1 LLLIFCEKSKHKEFP
16 LNLLQALLLGIIQGL
31 TEFLPI
37 SSSAHLVIAPFLLG
51 WTIPAEQV
59 LPFDVLVQLGTL
71 AAVIVYF
78 WHDLWAIVRAFVQG
92 IIKLKPFEDPQSR
105 MGWLLILAT
114 IPAGLAGLFLKKLVD
129 QAFQSVL
136 VTGVFLVVTAL
147 LLLAAERISKHNRE
161 LVKMTWV
168 DSLVMGIAQAIS
180 IFPGISRSGAT
191 MSGGL
196 ARNLDRTAAARF
208 SFLMSIPI
216 MLAAAGLEI
225 KDIIQEPGLSALIPA
240 IVVGILAAAVVGYL
254 AIRWLLRFLGMHS
267 LRPFAVYCAA
277 MGILVVVI
285 YVVFPH

>member
-1 LLLIFCEKSKHKEFP
+1 

-31 TEFLPI
+31 TEFLPV

-78 WHDLWAIVRAFVQG
+78 WGDLWAIVQAFVQG

-114 IPAGLAGLFLKKLVD
+114 IPAGLAGLFLKKMVD

-136 VTGVFLVVTAL
+136 VTGLFLVVTAI

-161 LVKMTWV
+161 LAKITWV

-225 KDIIQEPGLSALIPA
+225 KDVIQVPGLSGLIPA
-240 IVVGILAAAVVGYL
+240 ILVGILAAAGVGYL
-254 AIRWLLRFLGMHS
+254 AIRWLLRFLGTHS